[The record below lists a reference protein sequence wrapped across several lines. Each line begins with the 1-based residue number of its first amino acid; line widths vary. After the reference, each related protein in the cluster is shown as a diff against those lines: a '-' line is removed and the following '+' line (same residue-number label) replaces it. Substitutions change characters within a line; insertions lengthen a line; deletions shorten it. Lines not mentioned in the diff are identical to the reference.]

1 MPKITH
7 IIRADIDL
15 SQQPVQELCD
25 VIAAVL
31 QGYPGREREIL
42 VKLRDAID
50 GHLRALEKEAEQRG
64 ANRIAAA
71 DRKD

>member
-7 IIRADIDL
+7 IIRVDIDL

-31 QGYPGREREIL
+31 PAYRGMEKEIL
-42 VKLRDAID
+42 SKLREAID
-50 GHLRALEKEAEQRG
+50 GHLEVLKKEDEQRG

>member
-7 IIRADIDL
+7 IIRADIEL

-31 QGYPGREREIL
+31 PAYRGMEKEIL
-42 VKLRDAID
+42 IKLREAID
-50 GHLRALEKEAEQRG
+50 DILNKIEGGEAQHG
-64 ANRIAAA
+64 NNSNA
-71 DRKD
+71 

>member
-7 IIRADIDL
+7 IIRADINL

-31 QGYPGREREIL
+31 PAYRGMEKEIL
-42 VKLRDAID
+42 IKLREAID
-50 GHLRALEKEAEQRG
+50 GHLTKLEGGEMRNGNDPNPQRY
-64 ANRIAAA
+64 
-71 DRKD
+71 

>member
-31 QGYPGREREIL
+31 PAYRGMEKEIL
-42 VKLRDAID
+42 IKLREAID
-50 GHLRALEKEAEQRG
+50 DILNKIEGGEAQHG
-64 ANRIAAA
+64 NNSNA
-71 DRKD
+71 

>member
-31 QGYPGREREIL
+31 PAYLGREQEIL
-42 VKLRDAID
+42 QRLRDSID
-50 GHLRALEKEAEQRG
+50 GHLKTLEKGDAYRG
-64 ANRIAAA
+64 NNSTPGRN
-71 DRKD
+71 K

>member
-31 QGYPGREREIL
+31 PAYRGMEKEIL
-42 VKLRDAID
+42 IKLREAID
-50 GHLRALEKEAEQRG
+50 GHLTKLEGGEAQNG
-64 ANRIAAA
+64 NNPIAAR
-71 DRKD
+71 D

>member
-7 IIRADIDL
+7 IIRADIEL

-31 QGYPGREREIL
+31 PAYRGMEKEILIKLREAIDDILNKIEGGEMRNGNDPAPGRN
-42 VKLRDAID
+42 K
-50 GHLRALEKEAEQRG
+50 
-64 ANRIAAA
+64 
-71 DRKD
+71 

>member
-1 MPKITH
+1 MPEITH
-7 IIRADIDL
+7 IIRADINL
-15 SQQPVQELCD
+15 SQQPVQELCT

-31 QGYPGREREIL
+31 PAYPGREQDIL
-42 VKLRDAID
+42 LKLREAID
-50 GHLRALEKEAEQRG
+50 GHLKTLGKEAEQRG

>member
-1 MPKITH
+1 MAKIAH
-7 IIRADIDL
+7 HLHVEIDL
-15 SQQPVQELCD
+15 SQQPVQELCT

-50 GHLRALEKEAEQRG
+50 GHLEVLKKEDEQRG
-64 ANRIAAA
+64 KHPTATR
-71 DRKD
+71 D